1 MSTIKSAVGNSTTHE
16 TALYGAQL
24 GRRVT
29 YRDLLEAKK
38 LGHHWPMLTSY
49 DAITARLFDSLG
61 VPVLLVGDSA
71 ATVVYGFDTTI
82 PITVDDMLPLVK
94 AVVRGSAQAM
104 VVADMP
110 FGTYQSS
117 VSTALHTASRF
128 IKEGGAHAVKLEGG
142 QRVVPQVRA
151 LVDAGIP
158 VMAHVGLTPQS
169 VHALG
174 GYRVQGRGDDG
185 QRILDDALALQDAGA
200 FAVVLEVI
208 PAELAARITAA
219 LAIPTIGIGAGVDT
233 DAQVLVWQD
242 LVGLTPGATPKFVK
256 PYANVA
262 GTITDAVRQWCDDV
276 VELRYPSAEQTYK

>member
-1 MSTIKSAVGNSTTHE
+1 MSTLDSRTSTSPVHE
-16 TALYGAQL
+16 SALYGAHL

-29 YRDLLEAKK
+29 FRDLLEAKIH
-38 LGHHWPMLTSY
+38 GQHWPMLTSY

-71 ATVVYGFDTTI
+71 ATVVYGYDTTI
-82 PITVDDMLPLVK
+82 PVTVDDLLPLVR
-94 AVVRGSAQAM
+94 AVVRGSTQSM

-110 FGTYQSS
+110 FGSYQSS
-117 VSTALHTASRF
+117 VSTAIHTASRF

-142 QRVVPQVRA
+142 ERVVPQVRA
-151 LVDAGIP
+151 LVEAGIP

-174 GYRVQGRGDDG
+174 GYKVQGRGDDG

-208 PAELAARITAA
+208 PADLAAKITDA
-219 LAIPTIGIGAGVDT
+219 LSIPTIGIGAGVNT

-242 LVGLTPGATPKFVK
+242 LVGLTPGASPKFVK
-256 PYANVA
+256 PYADVA
-262 GTITDAVRQWCDDV
+262 GVIETAVRQWCDDV
-276 VELRYPSAEQTYK
+276 IQLRYPSQQQSYK

>member
-1 MSTIKSAVGNSTTHE
+1 MSTLDSRTSTSPIHE
-16 TALYGAQL
+16 SALYGAEL

-29 YRDLLEAKK
+29 FRDLLEAKVH
-38 LGHHWPMLTSY
+38 GQHWPMLTSY

-71 ATVVYGFDTTI
+71 ATVVYGYDTTI
-82 PITVDDMLPLVK
+82 PVTVDDLLPLVR
-94 AVVRGSAQAM
+94 AVVRGSKQAM

-110 FGTYQSS
+110 FGSYQSS
-117 VSTALHTASRF
+117 VSSAIHTASRF

-142 QRVVPQVRA
+142 ERVVPQVRA
-151 LVDAGIP
+151 LVEAGIP

-174 GYRVQGRGDDG
+174 GYKVQGRGDDG
-185 QRILDDALALQDAGA
+185 QRIIDDARALQDAGA

-208 PAELAARITAA
+208 PADLAAAITAA
-219 LAIPTIGIGAGVDT
+219 LAIPTIGIGAGVNT

-242 LVGLTPGATPKFVK
+242 LVGLTPGTTPKFVK
-256 PYANVA
+256 PYAHV
-262 GTITDAVRQWCDDV
+262 GEIITDAVRAWCDDV
-276 VELRYPSAEQTYK
+276 VNLRYPSAEQSYK